1 MDAARPNRR
10 FWLRELFSPRPV
22 SARYAG
28 GLLVDVGKLILA
40 FVAGVEAIFLSD
52 LIIAH
57 ILPHVLDHRASLW
70 NVLVVAAL
78 SMPGGLYIALPV
90 AVLAAV
96 YFVLLRRREAREFII
111 LAGMGRGIGPLV
123 RFVVMVGLIGLA
135 LSLYL
140 SGHAEPLSRYLAQ
153 KTMDEV
159 RIEAIRTSSI
169 GAGKFYHL
177 SGNTV
182 FAGGGQTRSIAS
194 KVFFLQD
201 LGDDQYRLVT
211 AAQSQRLN
219 APEMTTAGVILHD
232 AAAYDFEIRNHARI
246 DEDDAQHCT
255 GCDTLEII
263 PGGARTSNQILI
275 SLPSMSLPGS
285 DPRGGR
291 IEERASFELLEDDL
305 NSDAVKRTLGERLL
319 RGLLVFV
326 APLIG
331 LLAVV
336 LTRPALY
343 LAALPGGAA
352 LVLAGSFFGPQLVEE
367 LLPSGF
373 AALAGI
379 LIAGTLVL
387 SGLFIALIYHFESGG
402 IQNGGVQL

>member
-10 FWLRELFSPRPV
+10 FWLYGVFSPRPV

-52 LIIAH
+52 LVIAH

-123 RFVVMVGLIGLA
+123 RFVVLVGLIGLA

-140 SGHAEPLSRYLAQ
+140 SGHAEPLSHYLAE
-153 KTMDEV
+153 KTMNEV

-201 LGDDQYRLVT
+201 LGADRYRLVT

-232 AAAYDFEIRNHARI
+232 AAAFDFEIRNHERI
-246 DEDDAQHCT
+246 DEDDAQGCA
-255 GCDTLEII
+255 GCDTLEIV
-263 PGGARTSNQILI
+263 PGGARTSNQIFI
-275 SLPSMSLPGS
+275 SLPALSLPGS

-291 IEERASFELLEDDL
+291 IEERTSFELLEDDL
-305 NSDAVKRTLGERLL
+305 NADAVKRTLGERLL

-336 LTRPALY
+336 LTRPPFY

-352 LVLAGSFFGPQLVEE
+352 LVLTGSFFGPQLVEE
-367 LLPSGF
+367 LLRF
-373 AALAGI
+373 DFMALAGM
-379 LIAGTLVL
+379 LIAGTFVL
-387 SGLFIALIYHFESGG
+387 SCAFIVLVYRFESGG
-402 IQNGGVQL
+402 IQHGGVQL

>member
-1 MDAARPNRR
+1 VDTARLNRR
-10 FWLRELFSPRPV
+10 VWLYGMFSPRPV

-28 GLLVDVGKLILA
+28 GLLIDVGKLILA

-52 LIIAH
+52 LVIAH
-57 ILPHVLDHRASLW
+57 ILPHVLDHRASLI

-78 SMPGGLYIALPV
+78 SMPGGLYIALPI

-123 RFVVMVGLIGLA
+123 RFAVLVGLIGFA

-140 SGHAEPLSRYLAQ
+140 SGHAEPLSRYLA
-153 KTMDEV
+153 KRTMDEV
-159 RIEAIRTSSI
+159 RVEAIRNSSI

-194 KVFFLQD
+194 KVFFLQE

-219 APEMTTAGVILHD
+219 APEMTRAGVLLHD
-232 AAAYDFEIRNHARI
+232 AAAFDFEIRNHDLI
-246 DEDDAQHCT
+246 DTDDAERCAT
-255 GCDTLEII
+255 CDTLEIV

-275 SLPSMSLPGS
+275 SLPSLSLPGS
-285 DPRGGR
+285 EPRGGR
-291 IEERASFELLEDDL
+291 IAERTSFELLEGDL
-305 NSDAVKRTLGERLL
+305 GSHKVTRALGERLL
-319 RGLLVFV
+319 RGLLVFI

-343 LAALPGGAA
+343 LAALPGGAG

-367 LLPSGF
+367 LLPFGF
-373 AALAGI
+373 MALAGM
-379 LIAGTLVL
+379 LIAGTIVL
-387 SGLFIALIYHFESGG
+387 LGVIIALIYRFESGG
-402 IQNGGVQL
+402 IQHGGVQL